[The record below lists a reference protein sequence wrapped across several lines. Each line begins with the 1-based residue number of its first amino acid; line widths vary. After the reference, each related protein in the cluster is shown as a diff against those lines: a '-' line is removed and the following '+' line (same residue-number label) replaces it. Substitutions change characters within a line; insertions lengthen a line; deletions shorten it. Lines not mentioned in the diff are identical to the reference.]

1 MSSYVYYV
9 LKSINTRKGCGPDGV
24 QPRLLKEAAHVLVR
38 PIQTL
43 FNNNMAQ
50 GKLPD
55 LRKLSNI
62 KPIPKCKPANNPKD
76 YRPIALTSVIVKCL
90 ERLLVKYFKPLVK
103 DPNQFTYGQ
112 HWSTEDTVMLTLDSL
127 TGYLILIH

>member
-1 MSSYVYYV
+1 M
-9 LKSINTRKGCGPDGV
+9 
-24 QPRLLKEAAHVLVR
+24 QLKEAAHIKVR

-43 FNNNMAQ
+43 FYNNMAK